1 MDEVY
6 KFFIWLSENIPRAVI
21 ITGAL
26 YAIWAKLKNGKGWIK
41 KAIGV
46 TELTQKLNDHLES
59 DNQTKEQSIIQS
71 RAILSMLRNTLR
83 HMCTEVLKKGY
94 ITTNELETLLKAYAS
109 YKEMF
114 GNKFIDELVD
124 KVKELPVKDE
134 LY

>member
-21 ITGAL
+21 ILGAL
-26 YAIWAKLKNGKGWIK
+26 GAIYGKLKNGKGWIK

-59 DNQTKEQSIIQS
+59 DNQNNIHCAVQSD
-71 RAILSMLRNTLR
+71 AILSMLRNALR
-83 HMCTEVLKKGY
+83 HMCTECLKKDY
-94 ITTNELETLLKAYAS
+94 VTINELETIIKAHNS
-109 YKEMF
+109 YHKLN
-114 GNKFIDELVD
+114 GNSFIDGMIR
-124 KVKELPVKDE
+124 KVQELPVKDE